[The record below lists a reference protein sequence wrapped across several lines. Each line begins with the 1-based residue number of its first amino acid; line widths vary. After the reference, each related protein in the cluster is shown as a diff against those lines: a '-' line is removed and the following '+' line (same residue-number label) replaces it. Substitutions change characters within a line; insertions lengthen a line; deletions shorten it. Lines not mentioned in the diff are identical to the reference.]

1 MDIKIEGLDEEEFH
15 VYKALLSLKRGTVLQ
30 LAAISGEKRSNL
42 YRILDNLMAKRL
54 VSEIYEGKKHF
65 YIAESPKVL
74 MDFINQQKERI
85 SEIIPEL
92 ETIEKEALERP
103 KIKFYEG
110 KNGIKNLYDELIMPN
125 QEILAFA
132 WPDKLLDKIDFH
144 NEFVK
149 TRLKHN
155 MPVRAIYPDNRAA
168 RLRNTGLKESKYSK
182 KLPAFDATML
192 ISGNK
197 VVLFSMK
204 NWITGVLIDNKEIAD
219 CLKALFDGYWGELKK

>member
-1 MDIKIEGLDEEEFH
+1 MDIKIEGLEKEEFA

-42 YRILDNLMAKRL
+42 YRILDDLMSKRL

-65 YIAESPKVL
+65 YIAEPPKVL
-74 MDFINQQKERI
+74 VDFINQQKNKIE
-85 SEIIPEL
+85 EILPEL
-92 ETIEKEALERP
+92 ESLEKNALERP

-110 KNGIKNLYDELIMPN
+110 KSGVKNLYDELIKPN

-144 NEFVK
+144 EEFVK
-149 TRLKHN
+149 NRLKHN
-155 MPVRAIYPDNRAA
+155 MPVRAIYPDTRAA
-168 RLRNTGLKESKYSK
+168 HLRDTGLKQSRYSK
-182 KLPAFDATML
+182 KIKPFDATLL

-197 VVLFSMK
+197 VVLFSLK
-204 NWITGVLIDNKEIAD
+204 RWITGVLIDNKEIAD
-219 CLKALFDGYWGELKK
+219 CLKAFFDGYWGELKK